1 MAEGRARATATAT
14 GEDKGVHNLVG
25 MNQHRP
31 RLDPRRR
38 ELEPQHGVCVKG
50 KAGGMTR
57 MESSDEHNSDA
68 ARCDANEFMAD
79 HLDSLV
85 KGAPAPGKDAKAV
98 TGTSGV
104 SALADPLI
112 NAPSSPPMVYLNLLV
127 LEASLRAQFLE
138 LRARRRHHTF
148 FLALLTLWIGAFGY
162 GLFLAPREDGSGVGG
177 SVYWG
182 IETFEK
188 LCFMGGI
195 MTAILVWVTGIWDR
209 GIRWPRR
216 WFAVSNRGLRA
227 FNCKL
232 VLIRRSWWAELA
244 STIGFFLTYGL
255 FSHTASSSYR
265 HVDPPIQRDV
275 EKELGLAPG
284 AHPPI
289 PIVTTEDEEK
299 GGGTTT
305 TGSGHGHGHGHGH
318 EEDLASGGDYV
329 KLLLLAKPFTPAFRE
344 NWELYRAEYW
354 ERENERRALLRKKLK
369 ERDRRLAK
377 ERWGIFWWL
386 PWRRVPG
393 VPTTP
398 STRSSSSAAGVGV
411 GAGAGAATHSRNRDR
426 DHDTDKLHPRA
437 AALEKQYRRRNS
449 NSNGNGN
456 GNGNGNSNSNG
467 NSSTTRRR
475 SSTSSSPRPRNIT
488 PTVESDDP
496 AAAAA
501 AAVGLSRKASS
512 GSSSTGPTT
521 SEKEKKPRRGSKLSV
536 SSSTKPKRP
545 RADSRSVTPEKPSPL
560 SRESSAVDGAGSG
573 MERTESRRPGSRG
586 SASKLSIASEPQA

>member
-1 MAEGRARATATAT
+1 
-14 GEDKGVHNLVG
+14 
-25 MNQHRP
+25 
-31 RLDPRRR
+31 
-38 ELEPQHGVCVKG
+38 
-50 KAGGMTR
+50 
-57 MESSDEHNSDA
+57 
-68 ARCDANEFMAD
+68 MAD
-79 HLDSLV
+79 NLDSLV
-85 KGAPAPGKDAKAV
+85 KGAPAPGNHVKPV
-98 TGTSGV
+98 TATSGV
-104 SALADPLI
+104 SALTDPLI

-148 FLALLTLWIGAFGY
+148 FLAVLTLWIAGFGY

-182 IETFEK
+182 VETFEK

-216 WFAVSNRGLRA
+216 WFAVSNRGLRV

-244 STIGFFLTYGL
+244 STIGFFLTYGV

-265 HVDPPIQRDV
+265 YVDPSILREV
-275 EKELGLAPG
+275 EKELGLAP
-284 AHPPI
+284 AVHPSI

-299 GGGTTT
+299 GGRGRGTG
-305 TGSGHGHGHGHGH
+305 TGGY

-369 ERDRRLAK
+369 ARDRRLAK

-386 PWRRVPG
+386 PWRRVPD

-398 STRSSSSAAGVGV
+398 SPRSSAAV
-411 GAGAGAATHSRNRDR
+411 TQSRNRDR
-426 DHDTDKLHPRA
+426 DRDHDPDKLHPRA
-437 AALEKQYRRRNS
+437 AALEKRH
-449 NSNGNGN
+449 
-456 GNGNGNSNSNG
+456 
-467 NSSTTRRR
+467 RRR
-475 SSTSSSPRPRNIT
+475 SSTSSSRSRSIT
-488 PTVESDDP
+488 PTTETDDL
-496 AAAAA
+496 AAA
-501 AAVGLSRKASS
+501 GLHRKTSS
-512 GSSSTGPTT
+512 GSSS
-521 SEKEKKPRRGSKLSV
+521 EREKKPRRGSKLSI
-536 SSSTKPKRP
+536 SSSSPSSTVKPKRP
-545 RADSRSVTPEKPSPL
+545 RAESRSVTPEKPSPL
-560 SRESSAVDGAGSG
+560 SRESSAVEAG
-573 MERTESRRPGSRG
+573 TEMAETRRPGSRG
-586 SASKLSIASEPQA
+586 SASKLSVTSEPQA